1 MSFWRQLTR
10 GVRVLANRA
19 AADQDLSDEV
29 RHYLEQAAAANVERG
44 LSPSAARRAAQ
55 LEIGNA
61 TAVRE
66 QMRAYGWENRVA
78 TALADIRFALRR
90 LRSNPGFTIVATLTL
105 ALGVGASTA
114 IFSAVNPILFEPL
127 PYPRADRLVSLWDR
141 GSDGAPL
148 AVTFGTYGELAARAH
163 SFERLAVARS
173 WQPTITGAE
182 QPERFPGQRVS
193 ATYFRTLAVA
203 PAFGRD
209 FDAADDRPGGIRV
222 AILSDGVWRRRFG
235 ADSAIIGRQVTL
247 DDVKYIVIGVMPRD
261 FENVPSPSAELWSL
275 LQYAATAPSDGPEW
289 GHNLRMI
296 GRLHEGTAIEQA
308 SRELDVIARNPVAEF
323 ARPPWAAMRRAL
335 TLRSLQ
341 GDVTQGVR
349 PALLA
354 VLGAVLLVLVIA
366 CVNVTNLLLARGAL
380 RGGEFAMRAALGA
393 GSGRLVSQ
401 LLTESLVLATIAGAL
416 GLLVAE
422 IGVRALVALAP
433 AELPRATAIGV
444 NGAAFLFALL
454 TSSVIGLA
462 VGLLPAIQASRS
474 DLRVGL
480 QNGSRRATG
489 SSGVIRRALVVVET
503 ALALVLLVS
512 AGLLLRS
519 LERLFAVDPGF
530 APAHLLTM
538 RVQTASQRFNDD
550 MATFRFF
557 SDALA
562 AVRQVPGIASAAFTS
577 ELPLSGDGD
586 QYGVHFESSPSGR
599 NEGAVFRY
607 AVTPG
612 FFETMGIPLVRG
624 RMLDAGDKGGSP
636 LSVVINESFAAR
648 KFPAGNALGQH
659 VHVGPDSGPWY
670 TIVGVV
676 GDVKQVSLAASEED
690 AVYMPTEQ
698 SWFADRE
705 LSLVVRTRGDP
716 VALAPAVKKA
726 IWSVDKD
733 QPIVRVARME
743 DVVAASAAQRR
754 FALIVFEVF
763 ALVALVLA
771 ATGIYGVLS
780 GSVAERSRE
789 IGVRSALGAS
799 PGDILRLVVQQGMTL
814 TCFGIAIGLAGA
826 VAASRTIATL
836 LFGIS
841 RLDAVT
847 YGGVIALLIGVSLIA
862 CWLPAWRASH
872 VDPTVAL
879 RAE

>member
-1 MSFWRQLTR
+1 
-10 GVRVLANRA
+10 V
-19 AADQDLSDEV
+19 
-29 RHYLEQAAAANVERG
+29 
-44 LSPSAARRAAQ
+44 
-55 LEIGNA
+55 
-61 TAVRE
+61 
-66 QMRAYGWENRVA
+66 
-78 TALADIRFALRR
+78 
-90 LRSNPGFTIVATLTL
+90 
-105 ALGVGASTA
+105 
-114 IFSAVNPILFEPL
+114 
-127 PYPRADRLVSLWDR
+127 
-141 GSDGAPL
+141 
-148 AVTFGTYGELAARAH
+148 
-163 SFERLAVARS
+163 
-173 WQPTITGAE
+173 
-182 QPERFPGQRVS
+182 
-193 ATYFRTLAVA
+193 
-203 PAFGRD
+203 
-209 FDAADDRPGGIRV
+209 
-222 AILSDGVWRRRFG
+222 
-235 ADSAIIGRQVTL
+235 
-247 DDVKYIVIGVMPRD
+247 
-261 FENVPSPSAELWSL
+261 
-275 LQYAATAPSDGPEW
+275 
-289 GHNLRMI
+289 
-296 GRLHEGTAIEQA
+296 
-308 SRELDVIARNPVAEF
+308 
-323 ARPPWAAMRRAL
+323 
-335 TLRSLQ
+335 
-341 GDVTQGVR
+341 
-349 PALLA
+349 
-354 VLGAVLLVLVIA
+354 
-366 CVNVTNLLLARGAL
+366 
-380 RGGEFAMRAALGA
+380 
-393 GSGRLVSQ
+393 
-401 LLTESLVLATIAGAL
+401 
-416 GLLVAE
+416 
-422 IGVRALVALAP
+422 
-433 AELPRATAIGV
+433 
-444 NGAAFLFALL
+444 
-454 TSSVIGLA
+454 
-462 VGLLPAIQASRS
+462 
-474 DLRVGL
+474 
-480 QNGSRRATG
+480 
-489 SSGVIRRALVVVET
+489 LVVVET

-538 RVQTASQRFNDD
+538 RVQTASQRFDDD

-562 AVRQVPGIASAAFTS
+562 AVRQVPGITSAAFTS

-648 KFPAGNALGQH
+648 KFPAGNALDQH

-716 VALAPAVKKA
+716 AALATAVKKA

-814 TCFGIAIGLAGA
+814 TCFGIVIGLAGA
-826 VAASRTIATL
+826 IAASRTIATL

-841 RLDAVT
+841 RLDAIT
-847 YGGVIALLIGVSLIA
+847 YGAVIALLIGVSLIA

-872 VDPTVAL
+872 VDPTVTL